1 MYLRNKYRNPWF
13 PKHTVNKSLL
23 LAKFLEISRIR
34 NKILVLVYLLIL
46 ILKDPVNESALFGFV
61 AVKFPGG
68 KTELP
73 GEASAT
79 DHFGKLLKG
88 PHISGKAE
96 LSLFHLAENVKII
109 KIAFS
114 FLKGGSN

>member
-1 MYLRNKYRNPWF
+1 M
-13 PKHTVNKSLL
+13 
-23 LAKFLEISRIR
+23 
-34 NKILVLVYLLIL
+34 VLVYLLIL
-46 ILKDPVNESALFGFV
+46 IFKDPVNESALFGFV
-61 AVKFPGG
+61 TVKFPSG

-88 PHISGKAE
+88 PDISGKAE
-96 LSLFHLAENVKII
+96 LSLFHLGNVKTI

-114 FLKGGSN
+114 FFKMRIKLNRSFVSFTWNHASFVQYLMSANETMLVAPPIAAL

>member
-1 MYLRNKYRNPWF
+1 M
-13 PKHTVNKSLL
+13 
-23 LAKFLEISRIR
+23 
-34 NKILVLVYLLIL
+34 YLLIL
-46 ILKDPVNESALFGFV
+46 IFKDPVNESALFGFV
-61 AVKFPGG
+61 AVKFPSG

-96 LSLFHLAENVKII
+96 LSLFHLGNVKIM
-109 KIAFS
+109 KVAFS
-114 FLKGGSN
+114 FLQGGLN

>member
-1 MYLRNKYRNPWF
+1 M
-13 PKHTVNKSLL
+13 
-23 LAKFLEISRIR
+23 
-34 NKILVLVYLLIL
+34 YLLIL

-61 AVKFPGG
+61 AVKFPSG

-79 DHFGKLLKG
+79 DHFRKLLKG
-88 PHISGKAE
+88 PHISGKTE
-96 LSLFHLAENVKII
+96 LSLFHLAGNVKII